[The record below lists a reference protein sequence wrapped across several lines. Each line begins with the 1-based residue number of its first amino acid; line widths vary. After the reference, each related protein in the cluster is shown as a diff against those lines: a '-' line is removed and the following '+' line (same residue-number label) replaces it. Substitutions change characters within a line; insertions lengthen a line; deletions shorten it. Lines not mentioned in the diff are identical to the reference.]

1 MEIPPYHIPTVK
13 GVMLRTWD
21 RLKGFVLRAG
31 RVIVVIVACLS
42 ILNSMGTDGTW
53 GHEDT
58 NESVLSEIGRTI
70 VPVLEPMGV
79 SEENWPAAVGIFTGV
94 LAKEAVVGTMNSLY
108 DSMARAKNAENGVAE
123 EASEDE
129 AGLVLRRH
137 ARRGPRKRPGRTSP
151 ISAALSSTRLASTST
166 TSPTRP
172 LPPKNRKSPSTRST

>member
-53 GHEDT
+53 GHEDS

-70 VPVLEPMGV
+70 VPVLQPMGV
-79 SEENWPAAVGIFTGV
+79 SEENWPAAVGIFT
-94 LAKEAVVGTMNSLY
+94 AFSPRRPW
-108 DSMARAKNAENGVAE
+108 SAR
-123 EASEDE
+123 
-129 AGLVLRRH
+129 
-137 ARRGPRKRPGRTSP
+137 
-151 ISAALSSTRLASTST
+151 
-166 TSPTRP
+166 
-172 LPPKNRKSPSTRST
+172 